1 MDRYPLRITAKSRA
15 LDWRELWRYRD
26 LILLLTRRSLVVQY
40 KQTVLGP
47 AWMLLRPLLSA
58 CTYAFVFGGIG
69 GISTDGVPKLLFY
82 LCGSGIWGFF
92 AELVTKNATVFS
104 DNAPLFGKVYFPRL
118 AVPVAYFF
126 TALVQLLVQ
135 LVPMGILLSYHGL
148 RGEVQPNWTAWLLL
162 PGAVAQLGIL
172 GMGVGLLISALTAKY
187 RDLRVLVQF
196 GMQLWMYA
204 TPVVYPLSAAG
215 NLGYLLG
222 LNPVTAPMEFIRFA
236 FLGSGT
242 VDANTWGLSLLLTA
256 AVAAVGLAAFR
267 RTEGTFVDTI

>member
-1 MDRYPLRITAKSRA
+1 MDRYPIRITSKAQVFN
-15 LDWRELWRYRD
+15 WRELWRYRD
-26 LILLLTRRSLVVQY
+26 LIWLLTRRSLVVQY

-47 AWMLLRPLLSA
+47 AWMLLLPLLSA
-58 CTYAFVFGGIG
+58 CAYAFVFGGIG
-69 GISTDGVPKLLFY
+69 GISTGGVPKLLFY
-82 LCGSGIWGFF
+82 LCGTGIWGFF

-118 AVPVAYFF
+118 AVPAASFL

-135 LVPMGILLSYHGL
+135 LLPMGIALAYHGF
-148 RGEVQPNWTAWLLL
+148 RGEVRPNWTGWLLL
-162 PGAVAQLGIL
+162 PLAVAQLGIL

-215 NLGYLLG
+215 EWGSFLA
-222 LNPVTAPMEFIRFA
+222 LNPVTAPMELIRFA
-236 FLGSGT
+236 LLGSGA
-242 VDANTWGLSLLLTA
+242 VDGSTYGLSLLLTG
-256 AVAAVGLAAFR
+256 AVGLVGLTAFC